1 MTPMLS
7 VPSLWHAGTPR
18 PKCPYGFEH
27 DLSRAQ
33 DPLCGLR
40 FEVRTGHLAAAQ
52 SLANRRY
59 QQRGLR
65 VGVGGT
71 GERLPGVTVLARK
84 GADLWATLR
93 LGLDSIAGLQAD
105 AHYRHEID
113 RLRGASRRLAEVT
126 RLAIDAPCPP
136 ATMLLALFQQA
147 IGHLSQQPPITDLV
161 IEVNPR
167 HARFYIQRFGF
178 SQIGEQRICSRV
190 GAPAVL
196 LHRPVEAPESAAPLA
211 A

>member
-1 MTPMLS
+1 MTPALAL
-7 VPSLWHAGTPR
+7 PSLRIAGSQR
-18 PKCPYGFEH
+18 PTCPFGFEH
-27 DLSRAQ
+27 DPTLRQ

-40 FEVRTGHLAAAQ
+40 FEVRAGHLAAAQ

-59 QQRGLR
+59 QQRGLG

-71 GERLPGVTVLARK
+71 GTRLPGVTVLARK

-93 LGLDSIAGLQAD
+93 LGLDSFAGLQAD
-105 AHYRHEID
+105 THYRREID
-113 RLRGASRRLAEVT
+113 RLRGGSRRLAEVT

-136 ATMLLALFQQA
+136 ATMLVALFNEA
-147 IGHLSQQPPITDLV
+147 VGFLTNQPPITDLV

-178 SQIGEQRICSRV
+178 RQIGEERICSRV

-196 LHRPVEAPESAAPLA
+196 LHRPVDLSEAIPPLA